1 MELKEEIGQIKN
13 QFDLLK
19 PIVPLP
25 EEDTVIT
32 WENKEIIEEEKANE
46 EIKITTPEVN
56 KVENIEETQKEINST
71 PTTNI
76 VKKIW
81 YINKIYKNDSIA
93 KVSFDE
99 IVILPKEQCEWL
111 EICFKNENKRTTT
124 FSLSNDVEIYSYFIN
139 YVISWEIRKTKKIFL
154 PCFLEFFAE
163 DDADNYTRFNKI
175 PYWITIEN
183 GQITKIEEQN
193 VVGLYK

>member
-1 MELKEEIGQIKN
+1 
-13 QFDLLK
+13 
-19 PIVPLP
+19 VPLP

-46 EIKITTPEVN
+46 ENKITAPEVN
-56 KVENIEETQKEINST
+56 KVENIEETKKEINST

-93 KVSFDE
+93 KISFDE

-124 FSLSNDVEIYSYFIN
+124 FSLSNDIEIYSYFIN